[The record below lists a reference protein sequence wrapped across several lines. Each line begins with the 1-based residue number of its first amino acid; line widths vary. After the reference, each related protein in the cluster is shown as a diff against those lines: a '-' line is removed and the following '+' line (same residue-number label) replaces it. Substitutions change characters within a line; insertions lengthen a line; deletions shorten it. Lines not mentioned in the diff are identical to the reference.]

1 MCGIVGVINGSKV
14 VNDLIGGLER
24 LEYRGYDSAG
34 LAIVKNKT
42 IHTRK
47 TEGALKNLKEAVSQ
61 NPIEGRVGIA
71 HTRWATHGAPTET
84 NAHPHSGSKV
94 TVVHNGIIENYETL
108 KRQLESKG
116 YIFASETDS
125 EVVPHLI
132 TDFMEIQGMS
142 PEAAAMEAVK
152 HLEGA
157 YALGILFEGEDEFFC
172 ATRKGSPLAVGYG
185 QEHEAMY
192 VASDAMALAPMTNQV
207 SYLAD
212 EDFAIIT
219 QDKVEIFD
227 RDYEAVTRSV
237 MTSSIKADASEKG
250 DFDHYMLKE
259 IHEQPDMLLDIVETS
274 LGKKTDQN
282 ADVNFADISS
292 LRIVA
297 CGTSFYAGHVAKYWF
312 EKYANIAVEIDIA
325 SEFRYREAPLPDNGA
340 ALFISQ
346 SGETADTFAALEYAK
361 NKNQKIISLV
371 NVPESTI
378 ARASDKVILTQA
390 GPEIGVASTKAFTA
404 QLAALAMLVIQAGRQ
419 RGVLSKNQK
428 RELIAAMKLM
438 PYKAQDVLENTDV
451 YKDVGEKLENAV
463 STLFIGRGT
472 GYPLA
477 LEGAL
482 KLKEISY
489 IHAEG
494 IGAGELKHGPI
505 ALIDENMPVVALV
518 PPEALAEKTLSNIK
532 EVQARGGRILLISDK
547 ETINNAD
554 FDYEAAIE
562 IPKCHEFLVPFLYV
576 LPLQLL
582 SYYTALARGCNID
595 KPRNLAKSVTVE

>member
-1 MCGIVGVINGSKV
+1 
-14 VNDLIGGLER
+14 
-24 LEYRGYDSAG
+24 
-34 LAIVKNKT
+34 
-42 IHTRK
+42 
-47 TEGALKNLKEAVSQ
+47 
-61 NPIEGRVGIA
+61 
-71 HTRWATHGAPTET
+71 
-84 NAHPHSGSKV
+84 
-94 TVVHNGIIENYETL
+94 
-108 KRQLESKG
+108 
-116 YIFASETDS
+116 
-125 EVVPHLI
+125 
-132 TDFMEIQGMS
+132 
-142 PEAAAMEAVK
+142 
-152 HLEGA
+152 
-157 YALGILFEGEDEFFC
+157 
-172 ATRKGSPLAVGYG
+172 
-185 QEHEAMY
+185 
-192 VASDAMALAPMTNQV
+192 
-207 SYLAD
+207 
-212 EDFAIIT
+212 
-219 QDKVEIFD
+219 
-227 RDYEAVTRSV
+227 
-237 MTSSIKADASEKG
+237 
-250 DFDHYMLKE
+250 
-259 IHEQPDMLLDIVETS
+259 
-274 LGKKTDQN
+274 
-282 ADVNFADISS
+282 
-292 LRIVA
+292 
-297 CGTSFYAGHVAKYWF
+297 
-312 EKYANIAVEIDIA
+312 
-325 SEFRYREAPLPDNGA
+325 
-340 ALFISQ
+340 
-346 SGETADTFAALEYAK
+346 
-361 NKNQKIISLV
+361 
-371 NVPESTI
+371 
-378 ARASDKVILTQA
+378 
-390 GPEIGVASTKAFTA
+390 
-404 QLAALAMLVIQAGRQ
+404 MLVIQAGRQ

-505 ALIDENMPVVALV
+505 ALIDENMPVVALA